1 MSVAHEQEFQAPPP
15 PAPPVPAKRRLRPT
29 KLLFVAI
36 GIFVVG
42 LILAIGGFTKLLPSA
57 IFPGLVFLLWALVM
71 AGLSF
76 IPRPQVDSKEEP
88 LSTVQTLTGIFFE
101 PTRVFRNLRV
111 HPRWAAAFIV
121 IIVLSLAYSY
131 AFVRRVTPE
140 RIVNFNMDKLAESGF
155 MPPEAVEPQRQIQ
168 LAEARNP
175 ISQVMQLFSS
185 TAAIFLKYCAF
196 AALILLGVL
205 AFGGRMHFWQAFSA
219 VLYVVLPWIVIQKIL
234 SLGLLYL
241 KSPDDIHPILNQ
253 ETLVQDNL
261 AILVS
266 PAEHPVLFV
275 LLSVIGVLW
284 IYWIW
289 MLAKGIQNTG
299 TKVSGSA
306 AWGVTITLTVV
317 MIVFGVVMASFFGSW
332 MA

>member
-1 MSVAHEQEFQAPPP
+1 MSVAHQQEFQPP
-15 PAPPVPAKRRLRPT
+15 PAPDMPVRRDRPK
-29 KLLFVAI
+29 KLLFAAI
-36 GIFVVG
+36 ALFVIG
-42 LILAIGGFTKLLPSA
+42 LILAIGGITRLITGA
-57 IFPGLVFLLWALVM
+57 IAPGIAFVIWGAIM

-88 LSTVQTLTGIFFE
+88 LSTAQTLTGIFYE

-121 IIVLSLAYSY
+121 IAVLSAAYTF

-140 RIVNFNMDKLAESGF
+140 RIVNFTTDRLAESGL
-155 MPPEAVEPQRQIQ
+155 MPPQAVEQQRQVQ
-168 LAEARNP
+168 LAEAKNP
-175 ISQVMQLFSS
+175 TNQVLQLF
-185 TAAIFLKYCAF
+185 TGAFVNFLKYCAG
-196 AALILLGVL
+196 AGLVLLGVL
-205 AFGGRMHFWQAFSA
+205 AFGGRMNFWQAFST
-219 VLYVVLPWIVIQKIL
+219 VLYVALPWVVIQKVL
-234 SLGLLYL
+234 SMGLLYL

-266 PAEHPVLFV
+266 PGEHPVLFA

-284 IYWIW
+284 IYWVW
-289 MLAKGIQNTG
+289 LMAKGIQNTG
-299 TKVSGSA
+299 TKVNGSA
-306 AWGVTITLTVV
+306 AWGVTITLTVL
-317 MIVFGVVMASFFGSW
+317 MIILGVILATLFGSW

>member
-1 MSVAHEQEFQAPPP
+1 MSVAHEQEFQPP
-15 PAPPVPAKRRLRPT
+15 PAPDMPVRKARPK
-29 KLLFVAI
+29 KLLFAAI
-36 GIFVVG
+36 ALFVIG
-42 LILAIGGFTKLLPSA
+42 LILAIGGITRFLTGA
-57 IFPGLVFLLWALVM
+57 IAPGIAFVIWGAIM

-88 LSTVQTLTGIFFE
+88 LSTVQTLTGIFYE

-121 IIVLSLAYSY
+121 IAVLSAAYTF

-140 RIVNFNMDKLAESGF
+140 RIVNFTTDRLAESGL
-155 MPPEAVEPQRQIQ
+155 MPPQAVEQQRQVQ
-168 LAEARNP
+168 LAEAKNP
-175 ISQVMQLFSS
+175 TNQVLQLF
-185 TAAIFLKYCAF
+185 TGTFVNFLKYCAG
-196 AALILLGVL
+196 AGLVLLGVL
-205 AFGGRMHFWQAFSA
+205 AFGGRMNFWQAFSA
-219 VLYVVLPWIVIQKIL
+219 VLYVSLPWVVIQKVL
-234 SLGLLYL
+234 SMGLLYL

-266 PAEHPVLFV
+266 PGEHPVLFA

-284 IYWIW
+284 IYWVW
-289 MLAKGIQNTG
+289 LLAKGIQNTG
-299 TKVSGSA
+299 TKVNGSA
-306 AWGVTITLTVV
+306 AWGVTITLTVL
-317 MIVFGVVMASFFGSW
+317 MIILGVVLATLFGSW

>member
-1 MSVAHEQEFQAPPP
+1 MSVAHEQEFQAPPAP
-15 PAPPVPAKRRLRPT
+15 PAPERRPRPK

-36 GIFVVG
+36 GLFVVG
-42 LILAIGGFTKLLPSA
+42 LIFAIGGIAKFLPGG
-57 IFPGLVFLLWALVM
+57 IFPGLLFALWGLVM

-76 IPRPQVDSKEEP
+76 VPLPQVDSKEEP
-88 LSTVQTLTGIFFE
+88 LSTAQTVTGIFFE

-111 HPRWAAAFIV
+111 HPRWAAAFI
-121 IIVLSLAYSY
+121 IIAVLSVAYSY

-140 RIVNFNMDKLAESGF
+140 RIVNFSMDKLAESGF
-155 MPPEAVEPQRQIQ
+155 MPPQAVEPQRQIQ
-168 LAEARNP
+168 LAEAKNP
-175 ISQVMQLFSS
+175 INQVMQLFSS
-185 TAAIFLKYCAF
+185 TSVIFFKYCAL
-196 AALILLGVL
+196 AGLVLLGVL
-205 AFGGRMHFWQAFSA
+205 VFGGRMNFWQAFSA
-219 VLYVVLPWIVIQKIL
+219 VLYVVLPWIVIQKVL

-261 AILVS
+261 SILVS
-266 PAEHPVLFV
+266 PADHPVLFV

-289 MLAKGIQNTG
+289 LMAKGIQNTG

-306 AWGVTITLTVV
+306 AWGVTITLSVL
-317 MIVFGVVMASFFGSW
+317 MIIAGASLAMLFGSW